1 VSVALSDVV
10 PWLWCAVALVAGL
23 RTRGRGA
30 RSWWPPS
37 AAAALLASLH
47 LGGWN
52 KPIYLLG
59 KRLVAWTGLYEE
71 RLWFKF
77 AIAAVFFPLV
87 AWACWRA
94 WRWSAC
100 LSPLQ
105 RIALLAMAIDAL
117 YVTVRTLS
125 VDGWLPEAIGVE
137 PGKSLLGTGL
147 AAVAL
152 LAVVVARPRAASEER
167 HAT

>member
-1 VSVALSDVV
+1 MALSGVI

-30 RSWWPPS
+30 CRWWSAS
-37 AAAALLASLH
+37 AAAAVLASLH
-47 LGGWN
+47 LWGWN

-87 AWACWRA
+87 AWGCWRA

-105 RIALLAMAIDAL
+105 RLALVAMVVDVL
-117 YVTVRTLS
+117 YVAVRTLS
-125 VDGWLPEAIGVE
+125 VDGWMPLAIGVE
-137 PGKSLLGTGL
+137 PGKSLLGIVL

-152 LAVVVARPRAASEER
+152 ACVLVARPRAASEER